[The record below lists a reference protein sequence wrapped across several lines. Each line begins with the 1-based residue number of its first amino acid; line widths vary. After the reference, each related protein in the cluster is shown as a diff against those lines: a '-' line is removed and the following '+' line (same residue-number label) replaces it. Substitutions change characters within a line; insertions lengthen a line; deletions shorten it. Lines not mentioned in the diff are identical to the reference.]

1 MQGKIQA
8 IRFTKRAIPI
18 PADYRPLYKIGHI
31 LLILFMSCRSGKA
44 SMMKLHFLCWTI
56 KTKANTLTVH
66 GWIRNKFSN
75 HLHIWGIEPTVNRA
89 LTFAVSDDL
98 IENEGADFIITAK
111 GKDLV
116 KAILKD
122 KELFIREKEF
132 LSGIGKNT
140 ITESQISQLAKKFF

>member
-8 IRFTKRAIPI
+8 ISFTKRAIPI
-18 PADYRPLYKIGHI
+18 PADYRPLYKIAHI
-31 LLILFMSCRSGKA
+31 LLILFISCRSGKS
-44 SMMKLHFLCWTI
+44 SMMKLHFLCWAL
-56 KTKANTLTVH
+56 KTKANTSVVK
-66 GWIRNKFSN
+66 GWVSDKFSS

-89 LTFAVSDDL
+89 LTFAIADNL
-98 IENEGADFIITAK
+98 IENIGSDFLITTK

-132 LSGIGKNT
+132 LSDVGKNT
-140 ITESQISQLAKKFF
+140 ITESQINQLANKFF